1 MIGNLQVALMYCH
14 LHYDSLYG
22 LCGCHFDMY
31 CLSFMYRKDHEL
43 DELYASISDDSK
55 EQAIGN
61 EQSNDSGEWYNHLM
75 IQDLQRMSLS
85 ECQLMTVAMACQ
97 SPPAIHQLLDSG
109 LPTVLT
115 HGILGAYDSEYLL
128 WYAMFTSHAT
138 EFNTMKH

>member
-1 MIGNLQVALMYCH
+1 M
-14 LHYDSLYG
+14 
-22 LCGCHFDMY
+22 LCVC
-31 CLSFMYRKDHEL
+31 FMYRKDHEL

-61 EQSNDSGEWYNHLM
+61 EQSNDTGEWYSHLM

-97 SPPAIHQLLDSG
+97 SSPAIHQLLDSG

-115 HGILGAYDSEYLL
+115 LGILGQYDCNILCHMQCSHHTLL
-128 WYAMFTSHAT
+128 R
-138 EFNTMKH
+138 